1 MTYPQLPFVFG
12 PDISVW
18 QDDNST
24 AQMVDFGVMRQAG
37 ATFVGIKVSQST
49 WIDQDFV
56 YNWNNARLKGIPRKA
71 YHFLDWDKTGK
82 EQARTFY
89 GALKN
94 DPPELLAVC
103 DYEKRSNAPG
113 RSKMLDTLYDFMEE
127 QKWLFD
133 LLDRRPKDGIYT
145 GISFWKEFGSTDSYW
160 TRYVLWLAFY
170 STMVPVAPKPWPQ
183 WTFWQWGTPAWGLKF
198 GAESK
203 DIDMNYFHGDLAA
216 FNAFFGL
223 APQDEPPAPV
233 VQDEILRVAVGSL
246 NLRSQPGTLRTT
258 ITGQLFQDSQ
268 VTLLE
273 RQQMGA
279 DTWAKV
285 RVEGWMAEKYRGQEY
300 LKDA

>member
-1 MTYPQLPFVFG
+1 MVYPQLPYVFG

-24 AQMVDFGVMRQAG
+24 AQMVDFDIMRQAG

-56 YNWNNARLKGIPRKA
+56 YNWHNARLKGIPRKA

-103 DYEKRSNAPG
+103 DYEKRTNAPG

-127 QKWLFD
+127 QKRLFD
-133 LLDRRPKDGIYT
+133 LLDRRPKDAIYT

-160 TRYVLWLAFY
+160 ARYLLWLAFY
-170 STMVPVAPKPWPQ
+170 STMVPTAPKPWSQ
-183 WTFWQWGTPAWGLKF
+183 WTFWQWGTPAWGRQF

-203 DIDMNYFHGDLAA
+203 DIDMNYFRGNKAEFCKFFDL
-216 FNAFFGL
+216 
-223 APQDEPPAPV
+223 QCDEEPIVEEPKIQKMCV
-233 VQDEILRVAVGSL
+233 NVRSL
-246 NLRSQPGTLRTT
+246 NLRTIPGKEQST
-258 ITGQLFQDSQ
+258 IIGQAFQDTE
-268 VTLLE
+268 VVVLD
-273 RQQMGA
+273 RQILGEDIWIKVQM
-279 DTWAKV
+279 
-285 RVEGWMAEKYRGQEY
+285 EGWMAQQFQGYRY
-300 LKDA
+300 MRDA